1 MKPTPQSNLEQLVQ
15 DANSGDRE
23 ALERIVQ
30 NIQIPIYRMAFRMIG
45 LPEDAED
52 AAQEILIKVITHLG
66 DFRGESAFFS
76 WVYRIASNHLINTRK
91 RLMERM
97 GIDYELW
104 ENLIHVDDAAP
115 GVDAFPEAEK
125 ALLIQEVRIG
135 CMQGLLMSLDRNH
148 RMAVILGEIFEV
160 TSQEG
165 AFILEISP
173 ETFRKRL
180 SRGRKRIEAF
190 MRKNCTL
197 INTKGP
203 CRCLE
208 QVGRDIATGWIDPE
222 KLHFANYFGS
232 PEEQNRILQGLSEME
247 ELTRITFLLQNY
259 PALRPPAGFAHIVKD
274 LINAGRFT
282 LLSE

>member
-1 MKPTPQSNLEQLVQ
+1 MRSNLEQLVQ

-23 ALERIVQ
+23 ALEQIVQ
-30 NIQIPIYRMAFRMIG
+30 NIQTPIYRMAFRMLG

-52 AAQEILIKVITHLG
+52 AAQEILMKVITHLG
-66 DFRGESAFFS
+66 DFRGDSAFFS

-91 RLMERM
+91 RRMERL
-97 GIDYELW
+97 GIGFELW
-104 ENLIHVDDAAP
+104 ENLIHVNVAAP
-115 GVDAFPEAEK
+115 GVDDFPEAEK

-135 CMQGLLMSLDRNH
+135 CMQGLLMSLERDH

-173 ETFRKRL
+173 EAFRKRL
-180 SRGRKRIEAF
+180 SRGRKRIDSF

-203 CRCLE
+203 CRCPE
-208 QVGRDIATGWIDPE
+208 QVGKDIATGWIDPE
-222 KLHFANYFGS
+222 KLYFANHFGS
-232 PEEQNRILQGLSEME
+232 PEEQGRVLQGLSEIK

-259 PALRPPAGFAHIVKD
+259 PAFHPPTAFAHIVKD
-274 LINAGRFT
+274 LIDAGR
-282 LLSE
+282 LAMLNG

>member
-1 MKPTPQSNLEQLVQ
+1 MPSNLEQLVR

-23 ALERIVQ
+23 ALELIVN
-30 NIQIPIYRMAFRMIG
+30 NIQTPIYRMAFRMLG
-45 LPEDAED
+45 LPQDAED
-52 AAQEILIKVITHLG
+52 AAQEILIKVMTHLG
-66 DFRGESAFFS
+66 DFRGDCAFFS

-91 RLMERM
+91 HRMERL

-104 ENLIHVDDAAP
+104 ENLIHVDVAAP

-135 CMQGLLMSLDRNH
+135 CMQGLLMSLDRGH

-173 ETFRKRL
+173 EAFRKRL

-197 INTKGP
+197 INAKGP
-203 CRCLE
+203 CRCLD

-222 KLHFANYFGS
+222 KLHFATYFGS
-232 PEEQNRILQGLSEME
+232 PEEQNRVLQGLSEME
-247 ELTRITFLLQNY
+247 ELARITFLLQHY
-259 PALRPPAGFAHIVKD
+259 PTVRPPAAFAHIVKD
-274 LINAGRFT
+274 LIDAGRFVM
-282 LLSE
+282 LNG

>member
-1 MKPTPQSNLEQLVQ
+1 MQSNLEQLVQ

-23 ALERIVQ
+23 ALELIVQ
-30 NIQIPIYRMAFRMIG
+30 NIQTPIYRMAFRMLG
-45 LPEDAED
+45 LPQDAED

-66 DFRGESAFFS
+66 DFRGDSAFFS

-91 RLMERM
+91 RRMERS
-97 GIDYELW
+97 GIDFELW
-104 ENLIHVDDAAP
+104 ENLIHVDVEAP

-135 CMQGLLMSLDRNH
+135 CMQGLLMSLDRDH

-173 ETFRKRL
+173 EAFRKRL

-197 INTKGP
+197 INAKGP

-232 PEEQNRILQGLSEME
+232 PEEQNRVLQGLSEME
-247 ELTRITFLLQNY
+247 KLTRITFLLQNY
-259 PALRPPAGFAHIVKD
+259 PTFRPPTAFAHIVRD
-274 LINAGRFT
+274 LIDAGRLT
-282 LLSE
+282 MLNG

>member
-1 MKPTPQSNLEQLVQ
+1 MQSNLEQLVQ
-15 DANSGDRE
+15 DAQSGDRE
-23 ALERIVQ
+23 ALERIVK
-30 NIQIPIYRMAFRMIG
+30 NIQTPIHRMAFRMLG
-45 LPEDAED
+45 LPQDAED

-66 DFRGESAFFS
+66 DFRGDSAFSS
-76 WVYRIASNHLINTRK
+76 WVYRIASNHLINNRK
-91 RLMERM
+91 RRMERL

-104 ENLIHVDDAAP
+104 ENLIHVNAATP
-115 GVDAFPEAEK
+115 GVEAFPEAEK

-135 CMQGLLMSLDRNH
+135 CMQGLLMSLDRDH

-173 ETFRKRL
+173 EAFRKRL
-180 SRGRKRIEAF
+180 SRGRKRIQAF

-208 QVGRDIATGWIDPE
+208 QVSRDIATGWVDPE
-222 KLHFANYFGS
+222 KLHFANHAGS
-232 PEEQNRILQGLSEME
+232 PEEQNRVLQGLSEME
-247 ELTRITFLLQNY
+247 ELSRITFLMQHY
-259 PALRPPAGFAHIVKD
+259 PALRPPAAFAHIAKD
-274 LINAGRFT
+274 LIDTGRFSM
-282 LLSE
+282 LNG

>member
-1 MKPTPQSNLEQLVQ
+1 MSSTMEQLVKE
-15 DANSGDRE
+15 AKSGDRE

-30 NIQIPIYRMAFRMIG
+30 NIQTPIYRMAFRMLG

-52 AAQEILIKVITHLG
+52 AAQEIIIKVITHLG
-66 DFRGESAFFS
+66 DFRGRCQFFS

-91 RLMERM
+91 QRMERL
-97 GIDYELW
+97 GINFELW
-104 ENLIHVDDAAP
+104 ESLIHVDVAAP
-115 GVDAFPEAEK
+115 GLDAFPEAEK

-135 CMQGLLMSLDRNH
+135 CMQGLLMSLDRDH

-173 ETFRKRL
+173 EAFRKRL

-197 INTKGP
+197 LNPERP
-203 CRCLE
+203 CRCLD
-208 QVGRDIATGWIDPE
+208 QVGRDITTGWIDPE
-222 KLHFANYFGS
+222 KLRFANYFES
-232 PEEQNRILQGLSEME
+232 PEEQDLVLQGLSEME
-247 ELTRITFLLQNY
+247 ELSRITFLLQNY
-259 PALRPPAGFAHIVKD
+259 PAFRPPQAFVHIVKD
-274 LINAGRFT
+274 LIDAGRFT
-282 LLSE
+282 MLNG